1 MKIVIA
7 GAGEVGTH
15 LAKQLSKEEQDIV
28 VIDENEAKLAPLE
41 PYNLMTLTGNPTSF
55 AALKS
60 IGMETTDLFI
70 AVTPH
75 ESRNFTA
82 CSIAKH
88 LGAKRTV
95 ARIDSYEYLLP
106 EQQHYFHTIGLDE
119 LIYPEVLAAK
129 EIKSALRR
137 SWVRNWFELC
147 NGELIVVGVKI
158 DRKTQITDMPL
169 RDLAAHASNIHV
181 AAIKHGHDTIIPRG
195 DDVIIAGDIVYF
207 ASTPDNVDRIRE
219 ICGKRQAEIKRV
231 LIMGGSKIAVQIA
244 KEMAD
249 DDYRIKIIE
258 IDRERAHEL
267 SKQLPEV
274 NIIHGDARDIA
285 LLEEEGIVDDDAF
298 IAVTDSSEQ
307 NILACLTAK
316 EFNVKKTVAQV
327 ETVQFISE
335 AENLGIGT
343 IINKK
348 LLASSRIFQM
358 LLDYDTST
366 AKCLALADAEVA
378 ELVAKPDSRI
388 TKAMVKDL
396 RLSRDMTIAG
406 LTRDGVGQL
415 VDGNTRI
422 QAGDHV
428 VVFCLNGAIHKVE
441 KLFN

>member
-7 GAGEVGTH
+7 GAGQVGTH

-28 VIDENEAKLAPLE
+28 VIDDDESRLAALE
-41 PYNLMTLTGNPTSF
+41 PYNLMTLTGRPVSF
-55 AALKS
+55 AVLKS
-60 IGMETTDLFI
+60 IGMESTDLFI

-75 ESRNFTA
+75 EARNFMA

-95 ARIDSYEYLLP
+95 ARIDTYEYLQP
-106 EQQHYFHTIGLDE
+106 EQQHYFHTIGIDE
-119 LIYPEVLAAK
+119 LIYPELLAAK
-129 EIKSALRR
+129 EIRSSLRR

-158 DRKTQITDMPL
+158 DHHTEITDMPL
-169 RDLAAHASNIHV
+169 RDLAAHSANIHV

-207 ASTPDNVDRIRE
+207 ATTPDNVDHIRE
-219 ICGKRQAEIKRV
+219 LCGKRQADIRRV
-231 LIMGGSKIAVQIA
+231 LIMGGSKMAVQIA
-244 KEMAD
+244 REISS

-258 IDRERAHEL
+258 IDRERAHQL
-267 SKQLPEV
+267 SKLLPEV
-274 NIIHGDARDIA
+274 NIIHGDARDIS

-298 IAVTDSSEQ
+298 VAVTDSSEQ
-307 NILACLTAK
+307 NILACLTAR
-316 EFNVKKTVAQV
+316 EFNVKKTIAQV

-348 LLASSRIFQM
+348 LLASSRILQM

-366 AKCLALADAEVA
+366 AKCLALADAEVS
-378 ELVAKPDSRI
+378 EMVAKPGSRI
-388 TKAMVKDL
+388 TKSMVKDL

-406 LTRDGVGQL
+406 LTRNGVGHL
-415 VDGNTRI
+415 VDGNTQI

-428 VVFCLNGAIHKVE
+428 VMFCLNGAIHKVE